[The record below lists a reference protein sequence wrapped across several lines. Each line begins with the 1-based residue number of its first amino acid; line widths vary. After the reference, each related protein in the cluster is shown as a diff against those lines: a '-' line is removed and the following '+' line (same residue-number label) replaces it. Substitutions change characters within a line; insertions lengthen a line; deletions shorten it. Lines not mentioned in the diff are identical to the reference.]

1 MKIGEDGTEIPQPI
15 AFTSQKFSDPA
26 TRWST
31 IHQECYAMFHSV
43 KRLQYYLRGK
53 FFELETDH
61 ANLQWLERSE
71 NPAIVRMRIF
81 MQEFVTKIRHISGS
95 TNRVADYMSRV
106 EMRDSPGVNLCYLL
120 HKEGVRQLHL
130 CMNDDYEGSPLP
142 IQAFDA
148 YLMLMIADEAP
159 MESEPTYLAPIARSG
174 ASYQAGEEEKE
185 VVDSTTAEL
194 DEVNEKLDAA
204 LKECHN
210 SRRGHRGAEKTWKL
224 LNELYPDNAVTLQ
237 TVKDFIRS
245 CPICQKDRIKQA
257 ESLPQMYRTVK
268 AAQHRHVI
276 GIDHTKV
283 SPKDHDGNNFITAVV
298 NMFTGRTMLFPAKK
312 LTAEHTMRCI
322 HKYIT
327 TMGMIDEIRTD
338 PGSDFTSTAIA
349 QLRRY
354 LDIKHTIGIVDW
366 HPSNGVERV
375 IQEVKRR
382 LRAIVLDENLMG
394 SWSDPLTLS
403 TVEMIINVT
412 PLSERGGYTAFQLT
426 YGSNDQTPHR
436 VEALE
441 TELQERNSDSAWS
454 QIMRKFDESLR
465 KVRSSSARYQQALCE
480 KRKSPAQRAGKHPQ
494 FIEGELVIVV
504 ENKNLNSESLR
515 TRNKG
520 PYEVVRQRKNDVT
533 LRFING
539 RDEEFDE
546 NVSRLRL
553 WSSRDHE
560 EDVRMA
566 NSDHDENVV
575 IEVLAYKGDIYRRT
589 DMYFYVRYDDGTE
602 KWEQY
607 QPGRYGLNREVLK
620 LREFC
625 GRHPELEHLM
635 MTDTEARRMI
645 RDLDSKIVQDL
656 EPNDVFYLDLR
667 YQGWF
672 RDPNDRN
679 TWLNDRPGLDYV
691 NNTYLIKCIA
701 TRYSN
706 NGKVIMYRCPVLDG
720 DKENLLTNFEAQKL
734 AYRRGLSSKET
745 LVGVREAKKFKL
757 VE

>member
-1 MKIGEDGTEIPQPI
+1 M
-15 AFTSQKFSDPA
+15 
-26 TRWST
+26 
-31 IHQECYAMFHSV
+31 
-43 KRLQYYLRGK
+43 
-53 FFELETDH
+53 
-61 ANLQWLERSE
+61 
-71 NPAIVRMRIF
+71 
-81 MQEFVTKIRHISGS
+81 
-95 TNRVADYMSRV
+95 
-106 EMRDSPGVNLCYLL
+106 
-120 HKEGVRQLHL
+120 
-130 CMNDDYEGSPLP
+130 
-142 IQAFDA
+142 
-148 YLMLMIADEAP
+148 
-159 MESEPTYLAPIARSG
+159 
-174 ASYQAGEEEKE
+174 
-185 VVDSTTAEL
+185 
-194 DEVNEKLDAA
+194 
-204 LKECHN
+204 
-210 SRRGHRGAEKTWKL
+210 
-224 LNELYPDNAVTLQ
+224 
-237 TVKDFIRS
+237 
-245 CPICQKDRIKQA
+245 
-257 ESLPQMYRTVK
+257 
-268 AAQHRHVI
+268 
-276 GIDHTKV
+276 
-283 SPKDHDGNNFITAVV
+283 
-298 NMFTGRTMLFPAKK
+298 
-312 LTAEHTMRCI
+312 
-322 HKYIT
+322 
-327 TMGMIDEIRTD
+327 
-338 PGSDFTSTAIA
+338 
-349 QLRRY
+349 
-354 LDIKHTIGIVDW
+354 
-366 HPSNGVERV
+366 
-375 IQEVKRR
+375 IQEVKRH

-454 QIMRKFDESLR
+454 QIMRKFDEALR

-494 FIEGELVIVV
+494 FIEGELVIIV
-504 ENKNLNSESLR
+504 ENKNLNSESSR

-607 QPGRYGLNREVLK
+607 QPGRYGLNREVQK

-645 RDLDSKIVQDL
+645 RDLDSKMVQDL
-656 EPNDVFYLDLR
+656 KPKDVFYLDLR

-679 TWLNDRPGLDYV
+679 TWLKDRPGLDYV

-701 TRYSN
+701 TRYSD

-720 DKENLLTNFEAQKL
+720 DKENLLTNFEVQKL

-745 LVGVREAKKFKL
+745 LVGVREARKFKL